1 MRGALLVLLLAAV
14 LPCTLAGQQQSQL
27 TAALRL
33 AQDGRIDSARAT
45 LKRMEQS
52 TVPTDSLFPGI
63 LYSSALISQTAEE
76 VRQKL
81 QRVVVEYPFS
91 RWAEPSMIALA
102 QLDYANGDPAGTGRT
117 LEKFR
122 TDHATSSLY
131 PVAALWGA
139 RAAFDINDT
148 GAACQWVGD
157 GLTRANIDAST
168 RAELV
173 ALSRR
178 CPANA
183 ATPAGSPPTVAVAP
197 PPQGPSAQA
206 QAPMTAPDSVVRPAA
221 GAAPVTPA
229 VQPVAAPVDTAIKP
243 APAPEK
249 PVAAA
254 PAAPVPDAYRVQI
267 VAANSQEAADE
278 MLDRAKK
285 AGFKGIIVK
294 DGGYFKVRLGEY
306 ATRTDASAGAT
317 KVKAKLGGSPFVVA
331 P

>member
-1 MRGALLVLLLAAV
+1 MKGALLVLSLVALAPCRLAA
-14 LPCTLAGQQQSQL
+14 QQQSQL

-52 TVPTDSLFPGI
+52 TVPTDTLFPGI
-63 LYSSALISQTAEE
+63 LYSSALISPTAEE

-81 QRVVVEYPFS
+81 QRVIVEFPFS

-102 QLDYANGDPAGTGRT
+102 QLDYANGDPAGAGRT
-117 LEKFR
+117 LDKFR

-139 RAAFDINDT
+139 RAGFDVNDSSV
-148 GAACQWVGD
+148 ACQWVRD
-157 GLTRANIDAST
+157 GLARVGDDAST

-173 ALSRR
+173 ALGRR
-178 CPANA
+178 CGAAGTVTVAQAPAPPPAAPIATVPAAPPPAPDTIVRPAVA
-183 ATPAGSPPTVAVAP
+183 ATP
-197 PPQGPSAQA
+197 
-206 QAPMTAPDSVVRPAA
+206 
-221 GAAPVTPA
+221 
-229 VQPVAAPVDTAIKP
+229 
-243 APAPEK
+243 
-249 PVAAA
+249 
-254 PAAPVPDAYRVQI
+254 DAYSVQI

-278 MLDRAKK
+278 MLDRATKS
-285 AGFKGIIVK
+285 GFKGVIVK

-306 ATRTDASAGAT
+306 ATRAEASAAAA
-317 KVKAKLGGSPFVVA
+317 KVKARLGGAPFVVA